1 MDHSDTSVDFVIMA
15 KKKSLFKKLR
25 KSGSSL
31 VAEPEAPVD
40 DVILEAL
47 AKPKVEQVVA
57 PAIIRKPYIAP
68 EKTYP
73 AVTNVEVNKNDIFGA
88 LDIAKQAVIED
99 AGKRE
104 YVGEFYSIDS
114 DEERIATYLFEA
126 KLPGY
131 DGWRWAVTVAK
142 VDEQSAPTICDVVLL
157 PGTKALLAPNWI
169 PYSQRIQ
176 PGDLGVGDVVP
187 TAADDERLTQGYA
200 ALPED
205 EELDITQLFE
215 FGLGRARVLSV
226 IGRDAASKRW
236 YEGDRGPKTPIARSA
251 PKPCQSC
258 GFFIPIAGSLRTTFG
273 VCSNAISPEDAR
285 VVSFDHGCGAHS
297 EALIKAE

>member
-1 MDHSDTSVDFVIMA
+1 MAMA

-25 KSGSSL
+25 KPSSSL

-47 AKPKVEQVVA
+47 AKPKVEQVVT

-73 AVTNVEVNKNDIFGA
+73 AVIDIEVNKNDVFGA

-131 DGWRWAVTVAK
+131 DGWRWAVTV
-142 VDEQSAPTICDVVLL
+142 V
-157 PGTKALLAPNWI
+157 
-169 PYSQRIQ
+169 
-176 PGDLGVGDVVP
+176 
-187 TAADDERLTQGYA
+187 
-200 ALPED
+200 
-205 EELDITQLFE
+205 
-215 FGLGRARVLSV
+215 
-226 IGRDAASKRW
+226 
-236 YEGDRGPKTPIARSA
+236 
-251 PKPCQSC
+251 
-258 GFFIPIAGSLRTTFG
+258 
-273 VCSNAISPEDAR
+273 
-285 VVSFDHGCGAHS
+285 
-297 EALIKAE
+297 

>member
-1 MDHSDTSVDFVIMA
+1 MA

-40 DVILEAL
+40 DLILEAL

-73 AVTNVEVNKNDIFGA
+73 AVTNVEINKNDIFGA

>member
-1 MDHSDTSVDFVIMA
+1 MA

-25 KSGSSL
+25 KGESSL

-40 DVILEAL
+40 EAILEAI
-47 AKPKVEQVVA
+47 AQPKVEEIVKPV
-57 PAIIRKPYIAP
+57 IVRKPYIAP

-73 AVTNVEVNKNDIFGA
+73 AKIDLQPDKNDIFGA
-88 LDIAKQAVIED
+88 LRMAKQAAIED
-99 AGKRE
+99 AGKSE
-104 YVGEFYSIDS
+104 FVGEFYSIDS
-114 DEERIATYLFEA
+114 DEERVATYLFHA

-131 DGWRWAVTVAK
+131 NGWMWAVTVAK
-142 VDEQSAPTICDVVLL
+142 VDDQSDPTICDVVLL
-157 PGTKALLAPNWI
+157 PGAKALLAPNWV

-187 TAADDERLTQGYA
+187 TAPDDERLTQSYA
-200 ALPED
+200 ALPGE
-205 EELDITQLFE
+205 EELDIAQLFE
-215 FGLGRARVLSV
+215 FGLSRARVLSIV
-226 IGRDAASKRW
+226 GRDAASKRW
-236 YEGDRGPKTPIARSA
+236 YEGDRGPKAPIAQAA
-251 PKPCQSC
+251 PKPCSSC
-258 GFFIPIAGSLRTTFG
+258 GFFIPIAGSLRSAFG

>member
-1 MDHSDTSVDFVIMA
+1 MA

-40 DVILEAL
+40 DLILEAL

-73 AVTNVEVNKNDIFGA
+73 AVTNIEVNKNDIFGA
-88 LDIAKQAVIED
+88 LNMAKQAVIED

>member
-1 MDHSDTSVDFVIMA
+1 MA

-25 KSGSSL
+25 KGGNSL

-40 DVILEAL
+40 EAILEAL
-47 AKPKVEQVVA
+47 AKPKIEEPVR

-68 EKTYP
+68 KKTYP
-73 AVTNVEVNKNDIFGA
+73 AVIDIEINKNDIFGA

-104 YVGEFYSIDS
+104 YVGEFYSVDS

-226 IGRDAASKRW
+226 IGRDEASKRW
-236 YEGDRGPKTPIARSA
+236 YEGDRGPRTPIARSA

>member
-1 MDHSDTSVDFVIMA
+1 MA

-25 KSGSSL
+25 KPSSSL

-47 AKPKVEQVVA
+47 AKPKVEQVVT

-73 AVTNVEVNKNDIFGA
+73 AVIDIEVNKNDVFGA

-236 YEGDRGPKTPIARSA
+236 YEGDRGPRTPIARSA

>member
-1 MDHSDTSVDFVIMA
+1 MA

-68 EKTYP
+68 AKTYP
-73 AVTNVEVNKNDIFGA
+73 AVINIEINKNDIFGA
-88 LDIAKQAVIED
+88 LDMAKQAVIED

-142 VDEQSAPTICDVVLL
+142 VDEQSEPTICDVVLL

-187 TAADDERLTQGYA
+187 TAADDERLTPGYA

-236 YEGDRGPKTPIARSA
+236 YEGDRGPRTPIARSA

>member
-1 MDHSDTSVDFVIMA
+1 MA

-25 KSGSSL
+25 KSESSL

-40 DVILEAL
+40 DAILEAI
-47 AKPKVEQVVA
+47 AKPKIEEPVR
-57 PAIIRKPYIAP
+57 PAIIRKPYVAP
-68 EKTYP
+68 AKTYP
-73 AVTNVEVNKNDIFGA
+73 AVIDIEVNKSDIFGA
-88 LDIAKQAVIED
+88 LDLAKKAAIED
-99 AGKRE
+99 AGKSD

-114 DEERIATYLFEA
+114 DEDRVATYLFEA

-131 DGWRWAVTVAK
+131 HGWRWGVTVVKIDDASK
-142 VDEQSAPTICDVVLL
+142 PTICDVVLL
-157 PGTKALLAPNWI
+157 PGTQALLAPNWV

-176 PGDLGVGDVVP
+176 PGDLGIGDVVP
-187 TAADDERLTQGYA
+187 TAPDDERLTPAYA
-200 ALPED
+200 ALPGE

-215 FGLGRARVLSV
+215 FGLGRARVLSI

-236 YEGDRGPKTPIARSA
+236 YEGDRGPRTPIAKAA
-251 PKPCQSC
+251 PKQCVSC

>member
-1 MDHSDTSVDFVIMA
+1 MA

-25 KSGSSL
+25 KSESSM

-40 DVILEAL
+40 DAVLEAI
-47 AKPKVEQVVA
+47 AKPKIEEVVR

-68 EKTYP
+68 AKTYP
-73 AVTNVEVNKNDIFGA
+73 AVIDIEVNKSDIFGA
-88 LDIAKQAVIED
+88 LDLAKKAAVED
-99 AGKRE
+99 AGKSE

-114 DEERIATYLFEA
+114 DEDRVATYLFEA

-131 DGWRWAVTVAK
+131 HGWRWGVTVVKIDDASK
-142 VDEQSAPTICDVVLL
+142 PTICDVVLL
-157 PGTKALLAPNWI
+157 PGTQALLAPNWV

-187 TAADDERLTQGYA
+187 TAPDDERLTPAYA
-200 ALPED
+200 ALPGEED
-205 EELDITQLFE
+205 LDITQLFE
-215 FGLGRARVLSV
+215 FGLGRARVLSI

-236 YEGDRGPKTPIARSA
+236 YEGDRGPRTPIAKAA
-251 PKPCQSC
+251 PKPCVSC

>member
-1 MDHSDTSVDFVIMA
+1 LDHSDTSVDFGIMA

-40 DVILEAL
+40 DLILEAL

>member
-1 MDHSDTSVDFVIMA
+1 MA

-25 KSGSSL
+25 KSESSL

-40 DVILEAL
+40 EAILEAI
-47 AKPKVEQVVA
+47 AQPKIEEVVKPVIVRKPYVA
-57 PAIIRKPYIAP
+57 PA
-68 EKTYP
+68 KTYP
-73 AVTNVEVNKNDIFGA
+73 AKIELEPNKSDIFGA
-88 LDIAKQAVIED
+88 LTLAKQAAIED
-99 AGKRE
+99 AGKAE

-114 DEERIATYLFEA
+114 DEERVATYLFHA

-131 DGWRWAVTVAK
+131 SGWMWAVTVAK
-142 VDEQSAPTICDVVLL
+142 VDDQSDATICDVVLL
-157 PGTKALLAPNWI
+157 PGGKALLAPNWV

-187 TAADDERLTQGYA
+187 TSPDDERLTQSYA
-200 ALPED
+200 ALPGE
-205 EELDITQLFE
+205 EELDIAQLFE
-215 FGLGRARVLSV
+215 LGLSRARVLSIV
-226 IGRDAASKRW
+226 GRDAASKRW
-236 YEGDRGPKTPIARSA
+236 YEGDRGPKAPIAQAA
-251 PKPCQSC
+251 PKPCSSC
-258 GFFIPIAGSLRTTFG
+258 GFFIPITGSLRGAFG

>member
-1 MDHSDTSVDFVIMA
+1 MG

-25 KSGSSL
+25 KGGSSL

-40 DVILEAL
+40 EAILEAL
-47 AKPKVEQVVA
+47 AKPKVVEITP

-68 EKTYP
+68 KKTYP
-73 AVTNVEVNKNDIFGA
+73 AVIDVEVNKIDIFGA

-99 AGKRE
+99 AGKAE

-114 DEERIATYLFEA
+114 DEERVATYLFDA

-131 DGWRWAVTVAK
+131 KGWRWAVTITK
-142 VDEQSAPTICDVVLL
+142 LDEQSAPTICDVVLL

-200 ALPED
+200 VLPED
-205 EELDITQLFE
+205 EELDITQIFE

-226 IGRDAASKRW
+226 VGRDAASKRW
-236 YEGDRGPKTPIARSA
+236 YEGDRGPRTPIAQSA
-251 PKPCQSC
+251 PKPCVSC
-258 GFFIPIAGSLRTTFG
+258 GFFIPLAGSLRTTFG

>member
-1 MDHSDTSVDFVIMA
+1 MA

-73 AVTNVEVNKNDIFGA
+73 AVINIEINKNDIFGA

>member
-1 MDHSDTSVDFVIMA
+1 MA

-25 KSGSSL
+25 KSESSM

-40 DVILEAL
+40 DAVLEAI
-47 AKPKVEQVVA
+47 AKPKIEEVVR
-57 PAIIRKPYIAP
+57 PAIIRKPYVAP
-68 EKTYP
+68 AKTYP
-73 AVTNVEVNKNDIFGA
+73 AVINIEVNKSDIFGA
-88 LDIAKQAVIED
+88 LDLAKKAAIED
-99 AGKRE
+99 AGKSE

-114 DEERIATYLFEA
+114 DEDRVATYLFEA

-131 DGWRWAVTVAK
+131 HGWRWGVTVVKIDDASK
-142 VDEQSAPTICDVVLL
+142 PTICDVVLL
-157 PGTKALLAPNWI
+157 PGTQALLAPNWV

-187 TAADDERLTQGYA
+187 TAPDDERLTPAYA
-200 ALPED
+200 ALPGE

-215 FGLGRARVLSV
+215 FGLGRARVLSI

-236 YEGDRGPKTPIARSA
+236 YEGDRGPRTPIAKAA
-251 PKPCQSC
+251 PKPCVSC

>member
-1 MDHSDTSVDFVIMA
+1 MA

-40 DVILEAL
+40 DLILEAI
-47 AKPKVEQVVA
+47 AKSKVEQVVA

-88 LDIAKQAVIED
+88 LDMAKQAVIED

>member
-1 MDHSDTSVDFVIMA
+1 MA

-25 KSGSSL
+25 KNESSL

-40 DVILEAL
+40 DSILEAISQ
-47 AKPKVEQVVA
+47 PKVEEVVR
-57 PAIIRKPYIAP
+57 PAIVRKPYIAP

-73 AVTNVEVNKNDIFGA
+73 AKIDVEVNKNDIFGA
-88 LDIAKQAVIED
+88 LSIAKQAVIED
-99 AGKRE
+99 AGKSE

-114 DEERIATYLFEA
+114 DEERVATYLFHA

-131 DGWRWAVTVAK
+131 SGWMWAVTVAK
-142 VDEQSAPTICDVVLL
+142 VDDKSPVTICDVVLL
-157 PGTKALLAPNWI
+157 PGAKSLLAPNWV

-187 TAADDERLTQGYA
+187 TSPDDERLTQSYA
-200 ALPED
+200 ALPGE
-205 EELDITQLFE
+205 EELDIAQLFE
-215 FGLGRARVLSV
+215 FGLSRARVLSIV
-226 IGRDAASKRW
+226 GRDAASKRW
-236 YEGDRGPKTPIARSA
+236 YEGDRGPRAPIAQSA
-251 PKPCQSC
+251 PKPCSSC
-258 GFFIPIAGSLRTTFG
+258 GFFIPIAGSLRSAFG

-285 VVSFDHGCGAHS
+285 VVSVDHGCGAHS

>member
-1 MDHSDTSVDFVIMA
+1 MA

-40 DVILEAL
+40 DLILEAL

-73 AVTNVEVNKNDIFGA
+73 AVTNVEINKNDIFGA
-88 LDIAKQAVIED
+88 LDMAKQAVIED

>member
-1 MDHSDTSVDFVIMA
+1 MA

-40 DVILEAL
+40 DLILEAL
-47 AKPKVEQVVA
+47 AKPKVEQVVV

-88 LDIAKQAVIED
+88 LDIAKQAVVED

>member
-1 MDHSDTSVDFVIMA
+1 LDHSDTSVDFVIMA

-40 DVILEAL
+40 DLILEAL

-57 PAIIRKPYIAP
+57 PTIIRKPYIAP

-88 LDIAKQAVIED
+88 LDMAKQAVIED

-114 DEERIATYLFEA
+114 DEERSATYLFEA

>member
-1 MDHSDTSVDFVIMA
+1 MA

-25 KSGSSL
+25 KGGNSL

-40 DVILEAL
+40 EAILEAL

-68 EKTYP
+68 KKTYP
-73 AVTNVEVNKNDIFGA
+73 AVTDIEVNKNDFFGA
-88 LDIAKQAVIED
+88 LDIAKQAVVD
-99 AGKRE
+99 DVGKRE

-226 IGRDAASKRW
+226 IGRDEASKRW
-236 YEGDRGPKTPIARSA
+236 YEGDRGPRTPIARSA
-251 PKPCQSC
+251 PKPCHSC
-258 GFFIPIAGSLRTTFG
+258 GFYIPIAGSLRTTFG

>member
-1 MDHSDTSVDFVIMA
+1 MA

-25 KSGSSL
+25 KGGNSL

-40 DVILEAL
+40 EAILEAL
-47 AKPKVEQVVA
+47 AKPKIEEPDR

-68 EKTYP
+68 KRTYP
-73 AVTNVEVNKNDIFGA
+73 AVIDIEVNKNDIFGA

-99 AGKRE
+99 SGKGE
-104 YVGEFYSIDS
+104 YVGEFYSVDS

-131 DGWRWAVTVAK
+131 GGWRWAVTVAK

-169 PYSQRIQ
+169 PYSQRIL

-205 EELDITQLFE
+205 EELDVTQLFE

-236 YEGDRGPKTPIARSA
+236 YEGDRGPRTSIARSA
-251 PKPCQSC
+251 PEPCQSC
-258 GFFIPIAGSLRTTFG
+258 GFYIPIAGSLRTTFG

>member
-1 MDHSDTSVDFVIMA
+1 MA

-25 KSGSSL
+25 KSESSL

-40 DVILEAL
+40 DAILEAI
-47 AKPKVEQVVA
+47 AKPKIEEVVR

-68 EKTYP
+68 AKTYP
-73 AVTNVEVNKNDIFGA
+73 AVIDIEVNKSDIFGA
-88 LDIAKQAVIED
+88 LDLAKKAAIED
-99 AGKRE
+99 AGKSE

-114 DEERIATYLFEA
+114 DEDRVATYLFEA

-131 DGWRWAVTVAK
+131 HGWRWGVTVAK
-142 VDEQSAPTICDVVLL
+142 IDDASKPTICDVVLL
-157 PGTKALLAPNWI
+157 PGTQALLAPNWV

-187 TAADDERLTQGYA
+187 TAPDDERLTPAYA
-200 ALPED
+200 ALPGE

-215 FGLGRARVLSV
+215 FGLGRARVLSI

-236 YEGDRGPKTPIARSA
+236 YEGDRGPRTPIAKAA
-251 PKPCQSC
+251 PKPCVSC

>member
-1 MDHSDTSVDFVIMA
+1 MA

-25 KSGSSL
+25 KSESSM

-40 DVILEAL
+40 DAILEAI
-47 AKPKVEQVVA
+47 AKPKIEEVVR
-57 PAIIRKPYIAP
+57 PAIIRKPYVAP
-68 EKTYP
+68 AKTYP
-73 AVTNVEVNKNDIFGA
+73 AVVNIEVNKSDIFGA
-88 LDIAKQAVIED
+88 LDLAKKAAIED
-99 AGKRE
+99 AGKSE

-114 DEERIATYLFEA
+114 DEDRVATYLFEA

-131 DGWRWAVTVAK
+131 HGWRWGVTVVKIDDASK
-142 VDEQSAPTICDVVLL
+142 PTICDVVLL
-157 PGTKALLAPNWI
+157 PGTQALLAPNWV

-187 TAADDERLTQGYA
+187 TAPDDERLTPAYA
-200 ALPED
+200 ALPGEED
-205 EELDITQLFE
+205 LDITQLFE
-215 FGLGRARVLSV
+215 FGLGRARVLSI

-236 YEGDRGPKTPIARSA
+236 YEGDRGPRTPIAKAA
-251 PKPCQSC
+251 PKPCVSC

>member
-1 MDHSDTSVDFVIMA
+1 MA

-73 AVTNVEVNKNDIFGA
+73 AVINIEINKNDIFGA
-88 LDIAKQAVIED
+88 LDMAKQAVIED

>member
-1 MDHSDTSVDFVIMA
+1 MA

-25 KSGSSL
+25 KSESSL

-40 DVILEAL
+40 DAILEAI
-47 AKPKVEQVVA
+47 AKPKIEEPVR

-68 EKTYP
+68 PKTYP
-73 AVTNVEVNKNDIFGA
+73 AVIDIEVNKSDIFGA
-88 LDIAKQAVIED
+88 LDLAKKAAIED
-99 AGKRE
+99 AGKSE

-114 DEERIATYLFEA
+114 DEDRVATYLFEA

-131 DGWRWAVTVAK
+131 HGWRWGVTVVKIDDASK
-142 VDEQSAPTICDVVLL
+142 PTICDVVLL
-157 PGTKALLAPNWI
+157 PGTQALLAPNWV

-176 PGDLGVGDVVP
+176 PGDLGIGDVVP
-187 TAADDERLTQGYA
+187 TSPDDERLTPAYA
-200 ALPED
+200 ALPGE

-236 YEGDRGPKTPIARSA
+236 YEGDRGPRAPIAKAA
-251 PKPCQSC
+251 PKPCVSC
-258 GFFIPIAGSLRTTFG
+258 GFFIPIAGSLRTAFG